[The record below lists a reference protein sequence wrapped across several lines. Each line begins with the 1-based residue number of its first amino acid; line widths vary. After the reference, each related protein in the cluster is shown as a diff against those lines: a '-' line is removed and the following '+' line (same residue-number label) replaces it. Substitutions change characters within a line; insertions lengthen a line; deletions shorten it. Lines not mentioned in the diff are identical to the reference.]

1 MDSEKQPTESA
12 TAKFSLDK
20 ETLRLV
26 YQEACKNHGA
36 IADFRGKLL
45 GLLPVASGSGV
56 FILLGTLNNQTVLA
70 PIGLFGVAVTLGL
83 FVYELRGIEDCT
95 MLRRRAAEIE
105 LGLGIPKQESVFHN
119 WKRGK
124 LGLLDEIGASW
135 IVYSAVLLSWAYL
148 AGVGAQA
155 RWDPL
160 PQPLPWPWALPIIYL
175 VILVLALGPGR
186 NLWPYGEPK
195 KR

>member
-95 MLRRRAAEIE
+95 MLRRR
-105 LGLGIPKQESVFHN
+105 G
-119 WKRGK
+119 
-124 LGLLDEIGASW
+124 
-135 IVYSAVLLSWAYL
+135 
-148 AGVGAQA
+148 
-155 RWDPL
+155 
-160 PQPLPWPWALPIIYL
+160 
-175 VILVLALGPGR
+175 
-186 NLWPYGEPK
+186 
-195 KR
+195 